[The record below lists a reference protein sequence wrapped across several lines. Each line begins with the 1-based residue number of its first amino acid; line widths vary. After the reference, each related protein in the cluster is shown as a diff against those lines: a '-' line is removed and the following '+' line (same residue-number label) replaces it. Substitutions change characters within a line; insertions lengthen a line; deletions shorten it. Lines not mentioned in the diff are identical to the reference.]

1 MTKVPVFSTTRKAF
15 SLNICFASFLNTH
28 IAKKLRAKKQI
39 FEIGKGLTEIK
50 LPMLYLVRSNEQ
62 YNIKITSFLLAG
74 EIHFKL
80 AQI

>member
-15 SLNICFASFLNTH
+15 SLNTCFASFLNTH

-39 FEIGKGLTEIK
+39 FEIGKDLTEIK

-62 YNIKITSFLLAG
+62 YNIKIIAFLLAG